1 MPGLWRLGCLG
12 STIVGGRGATL
23 GPNRVSR
30 PFPFCPKERKSE
42 GRVVAAMG
50 VISSVIS
57 ADGQYSENRLIVMGD
72 LRDVQLGHGR
82 LTPPH

>member
-1 MPGLWRLGCLG
+1 
-12 STIVGGRGATL
+12 
-23 GPNRVSR
+23 
-30 PFPFCPKERKSE
+30 
-42 GRVVAAMG
+42 MG